1 MLIDDLKDIQSAHG
15 FLPREKLLELSRSKA
30 LPLYQIEGVASF
42 YPHFR
47 PSPPPAVQ
55 IAVCTD
61 MSCWLAGAERLE
73 REIRAEV
80 EGRLGHAVGST
91 RKGVRP
97 GSPAAL
103 VNGGRSAD
111 GRRQGG
117 IGPSAAGREARPAT
131 DGAATGAATERSG
144 ATDAEVAGA
153 EPSIEVRRVSCLG
166 LCDRAPACAFGDR
179 PVGGVTIEAVRGY
192 LDADLDGGAPA
203 PGGDGRQDTPRSAA
217 RERSAHVRRAAPG
230 ADATPS
236 GSASGPAP
244 RVDPYVGGE
253 RYGAFRALLRSGDTD
268 AVIGA
273 LKASGLRGLGG
284 AGFPTGSKWE
294 FTRKAEATPRYVVCN
309 ADESEPGTFKDRDIL
324 ERFPHLVLEGML
336 IGARVVG
343 ASRATLFLR
352 HEYHHAEDR
361 VREAISELAAAGLV
375 GENVDGSGFGC
386 ELELFVSA
394 GGYICGEETALLEAL
409 EGKRAEPRNKP
420 PFPGVVGLHG
430 RPTLMNNVETFAMVP
445 GILTR
450 GAEWF
455 RGFGENGG
463 SGLKYFALS
472 GDVNRPGVYE
482 AWLGVPARRFIEEQ
496 GGGMH
501 GGRALKA
508 FAPGGASSGFLPA
521 SLADLPLD
529 FKPLAEAG
537 SMLGTGAVVAVAE
550 GTCMLALALNVVRF
564 FRNESCGKCVPCRE
578 GTEELVGILERI
590 RDGRGQSRDLSVID
604 ELSDTMAM
612 TSICG
617 LGQAAPLPI
626 TSVLRHW
633 RPEVEAHLAGRCPEG
648 TCR

>member
-1 MLIDDLKDIQSAHG
+1 
-15 FLPREKLLELSRSKA
+15 
-30 LPLYQIEGVASF
+30 
-42 YPHFR
+42 
-47 PSPPPAVQ
+47 
-55 IAVCTD
+55 
-61 MSCWLAGAERLE
+61 
-73 REIRAEV
+73 
-80 EGRLGHAVGST
+80 
-91 RKGVRP
+91 
-97 GSPAAL
+97 
-103 VNGGRSAD
+103 
-111 GRRQGG
+111 
-117 IGPSAAGREARPAT
+117 
-131 DGAATGAATERSG
+131 
-144 ATDAEVAGA
+144 
-153 EPSIEVRRVSCLG
+153 
-166 LCDRAPACAFGDR
+166 
-179 PVGGVTIEAVRGY
+179 
-192 LDADLDGGAPA
+192 
-203 PGGDGRQDTPRSAA
+203 
-217 RERSAHVRRAAPG
+217 
-230 ADATPS
+230 
-236 GSASGPAP
+236 
-244 RVDPYVGGE
+244 
-253 RYGAFRALLRSGDTD
+253 
-268 AVIGA
+268 VIGA

>member
-1 MLIDDLKDIQSAHG
+1 MLIDDLRDIQSAHG
-15 FLPREKLLELSRSKA
+15 FLPREKLLELSRRKS
-30 LPLYQIEGVASF
+30 LPLYQIDGVASF

-47 PSPPPAVQ
+47 STPPPAVE
-55 IAVCTD
+55 IAVCAD

-73 REIRAEV
+73 ADVRAEV
-80 EGRLGHAVGST
+80 ERRVGHPAVST
-91 RKGVRP
+91 RKGVSP
-97 GSPAAL
+97 GTPASL
-103 VNGGRSAD
+103 VNGGRRSAESGRPVTGGVGDVSASD
-111 GRRQGG
+111 GIAPGG
-117 IGPSAAGREARPAT
+117 GV
-131 DGAATGAATERSG
+131 DGASSAPGSAPA
-144 ATDAEVAGA
+144 V
-153 EPSIEVRRVSCLG
+153 EVRRVSCLG

-179 PVGGVTIEAVRGY
+179 PVGSVTLDAVRRH
-192 LDADLDGGAPA
+192 LDAALDGGPA
-203 PGGDGRQDTPRSAA
+203 PVHAHDDDGGRSAGT
-217 RERSAHVRRAAPG
+217 AP
-230 ADATPS
+230 PS
-236 GSASGPAP
+236 GASAPPAEP
-244 RVDPYVGGE
+244 SRIDPYAGGE
-253 RYGAFRALLRSGDTD
+253 RYGALRALLQSGDAD
-268 AVIGA
+268 GVVAA

-284 AGFPTGSKWE
+284 AGFPAGAKWE
-294 FTRKAEATPRYVVCN
+294 LTRKAAATPKYVVCN
-309 ADESEPGTFKDRDIL
+309 ADESEPGTFKDRDVL

-352 HEYHHAEDR
+352 HEYHRAEER
-361 VREAISELAAAGLV
+361 LREAIAGIAELGLV
-375 GENVDGSGFGC
+375 GQNVLGSGFGC
-386 ELELFVSA
+386 DLELFVSA

-445 GILTR
+445 GILTH
-450 GAEWF
+450 GPEWF

-463 SGLKYFALS
+463 SGLKMFALS

-482 AWLGVPARRFIEEQ
+482 AWLGVPARRFIEER
-496 GGGMH
+496 GGGMR

-590 RDGRGQSRDLSVID
+590 RAGRGGARDLDLID

-633 RPEVEAHLAGRCPEG
+633 RGEVDAHLAGRCPEG
-648 TCR
+648 ACP